1 MPRARVRGVV
11 QPLVCCLPQLQMQW
25 LGHRCTA
32 IVAEPTAPQ
41 ARQCAQPA
49 PYGSSARNESTLAP
63 VWSSAHCCAH
73 LIARCS
79 MLSAFCVGGQIR
91 GECCS
96 EPCLVLLVGLS
107 IEPCRVVPS
116 TSCLLSTIR
125 QWAIRYTSSL
135 RRMSK
140 WTTSHARRSKRRP
153 LRRMHP
159 FAHRDCTCTAPYLQL
174 PVCRSVRE

>member
-49 PYGSSARNESTLAP
+49 SYGSSAPNRRLAP

-91 GECCS
+91 GKCCS

-107 IEPCRVVPS
+107 TEPCRVVPS
-116 TSCLLSTIR
+116 TSCLVPSGNGPSGTPLPCR
-125 QWAIRYTSSL
+125 EC
-135 RRMSK
+135 
-140 WTTSHARRSKRRP
+140 RSGRPATPADRSDGRCVVCIHRP
-153 LRRMHP
+153 LRLHLYCAVPAAARVP
-159 FAHRDCTCTAPYLQL
+159 L
-174 PVCRSVRE
+174 RS